1 SGEIWVVIDKKAS
14 KLVVHAEQ
22 CDPRRTASIP
32 PEGMLSAEKRTV
44 MRPVQSTFAELEN
57 IAF

>member
-1 SGEIWVVIDKKAS
+1 MVIDKKAS
-14 KLVVHAEQ
+14 KLVVHAGQ